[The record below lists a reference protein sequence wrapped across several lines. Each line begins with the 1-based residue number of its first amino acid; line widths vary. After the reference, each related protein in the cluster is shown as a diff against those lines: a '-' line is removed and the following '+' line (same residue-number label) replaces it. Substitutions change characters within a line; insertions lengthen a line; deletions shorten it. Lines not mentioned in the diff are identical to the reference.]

1 MEVLVGEESGVVWD
15 FLAWKVDELDDE
27 ALDL

>member
-1 MEVLVGEESGVVWD
+1 MLVGEEEGGVVWD